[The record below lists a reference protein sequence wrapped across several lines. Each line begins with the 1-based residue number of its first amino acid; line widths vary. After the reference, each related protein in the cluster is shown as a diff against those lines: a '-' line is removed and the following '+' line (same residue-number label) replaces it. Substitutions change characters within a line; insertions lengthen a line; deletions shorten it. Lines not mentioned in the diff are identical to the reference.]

1 LAAFDMRNVRRME
14 AVYSL
19 VLSFAV
25 VMVLMVMSVILGR
38 DTAVI
43 TEVIVSPLTQ
53 LAQDMD
59 RVSRFD
65 LTNRR
70 RSLSG
75 AKAKSRHA
83 KQLVKSIDAE
93 DKSHGVA
100 DENGGS
106 SIAEVRSIQQS
117 FSTMRTTIQ
126 SFAKYVPQDVVYQ
139 LVRAKHGLADLTVQ
153 EREVT
158 VLFSDIENF
167 TKICECLG
175 VGDKLLNLMS
185 DYFTAM
191 AEIIKSTGGC
201 LLEFIGDA
209 VLAVWNAP
217 NPEEMHAVL
226 AVTAALEMHAFLQN
240 VAHEWDKKGYPRVRI
255 RCGIHTAKVLV
266 GNIGAPNRMKYGLL
280 GDGVNTASRLEETN
294 KRYATRTL
302 ISEETWQ
309 KVRRQMGSAGNPN
322 NGNRV
327 GATPKAATA
336 SSSSGDA
343 AAVAATASSALHGNL
358 TPSSSSSFHSFG
370 TRDLFQHRPV
380 DRVVFKG
387 KTRATTL
394 YEIVDFAGDR
404 KPDSVINN
412 TAAASSKAPKK
423 SSASAA
429 TIFSND
435 DDGASPASNSKDR
448 KRPVALKLE
457 DVDEEV
463 TTISGAA
470 QKLIGE
476 SQKVITNN
484 SANPEQFS
492 DIVKRVR
499 SIQQLKVGASK
510 SFLSE

>member
-1 LAAFDMRNVRRME
+1 
-14 AVYSL
+14 
-19 VLSFAV
+19 
-25 VMVLMVMSVILGR
+25 
-38 DTAVI
+38 
-43 TEVIVSPLTQ
+43 
-53 LAQDMD
+53 
-59 RVSRFD
+59 
-65 LTNRR
+65 
-70 RSLSG
+70 
-75 AKAKSRHA
+75 
-83 KQLVKSIDAE
+83 
-93 DKSHGVA
+93 
-100 DENGGS
+100 
-106 SIAEVRSIQQS
+106 
-117 FSTMRTTIQ
+117 
-126 SFAKYVPQDVVYQ
+126 
-139 LVRAKHGLADLTVQ
+139 
-153 EREVT
+153 
-158 VLFSDIENF
+158 
-167 TKICECLG
+167 
-175 VGDKLLNLMS
+175 
-185 DYFTAM
+185 
-191 AEIIKSTGGC
+191 
-201 LLEFIGDA
+201 
-209 VLAVWNAP
+209 
-217 NPEEMHAVL
+217 
-226 AVTAALEMHAFLQN
+226 
-240 VAHEWDKKGYPRVRI
+240 
-255 RCGIHTAKVLV
+255 
-266 GNIGAPNRMKYGLL
+266 
-280 GDGVNTASRLEETN
+280 
-294 KRYATRTL
+294 
-302 ISEETWQ
+302 
-309 KVRRQMGSAGNPN
+309 
-322 NGNRV
+322 V

-343 AAVAATASSALHGNL
+343 AAAAAASSALHGNL

-412 TAAASSKAPKK
+412 TAAASSKASKK

-429 TIFSND
+429 TIFSNKATMINGKMSSNNNSNNTDTLEVVMLND